1 MCEKE
6 SVCERERRG
15 RQVKMTVA
23 WKVGFLHG
31 LSQEDSRGSKTK
43 KGNFHRR
50 RRKHNAREREGE
62 GKEIKR
68 ERERERKA
76 KEKVVWWWLLWVESE
91 DGCVMHK
98 GIGGEIGPNSS
109 QA

>member
-1 MCEKE
+1 MGVRERECVCEKE

-43 KGNFHRR
+43 K
-50 RRKHNAREREGE
+50 RELPP
-62 GKEIKR
+62 KKKKTMR
-68 ERERERKA
+68 ERERER
-76 KEKVVWWWLLWVESE
+76 ERRR
-91 DGCVMHK
+91 
-98 GIGGEIGPNSS
+98 GERR
-109 QA
+109 